1 MSGYRAAATPHVEVK
16 LGPLPLEV
24 IHFIVPALVGL
35 VGLLI
40 AGWVVQRAVRGPTPF
55 TLRCSRAADVV
66 TCEEWQGRPWVETQ
80 RASGA
85 HGTVRYHRTS
95 GKNSKTCVA
104 IGTALMCGGGTN
116 ENVARIAALEPGQT
130 VELDATDR
138 SPTPIIVSSMFG
150 VMVFVLAGVYLAGAL
165 NRRSVITVRLT
176 PTTLEVLDKR
186 GGVVHSLMRS
196 PREEVRVEQMR
207 SVRGEGA
214 KWEVVYGDTSPLT
227 AITSFA
233 AKDWDL
239 EPLAAELR
247 KGLAELPPPVPG

>member
-1 MSGYRAAATPHVEVK
+1 MQGYRAAAPPHLDVK
-16 LGPLPLEV
+16 LGPLPLGV

-40 AGWVVQRAVRGPTPF
+40 AGWIVQRVVRGPTPF
-55 TLRCSRAADVV
+55 ALRCSRAEAVV
-66 TCEEWQGRPWVETQ
+66 SCEEWQGRPMLLTQ
-80 RASGA
+80 RASSA

-104 IGTALMCGGGTN
+104 IGNAFMCGGSAR
-116 ENVARIAALEPGQT
+116 ENVARIATLEPGQT
-130 VELDATDR
+130 IELDATDH

-150 VMVFVLAGVYLAGAL
+150 VMVLVLAGVYLAGAL

-186 GGVVHSLMRS
+186 GAVVHSLMRS
-196 PREEVRVEQMR
+196 AREEVKVVQMR
-207 SVRGEGA
+207 SGRGEGP
-214 KWEVVYGDTSPLT
+214 KWEVAYGDTPPLT

-247 KGLAELPPPVPG
+247 KGLAEVPPPIPG